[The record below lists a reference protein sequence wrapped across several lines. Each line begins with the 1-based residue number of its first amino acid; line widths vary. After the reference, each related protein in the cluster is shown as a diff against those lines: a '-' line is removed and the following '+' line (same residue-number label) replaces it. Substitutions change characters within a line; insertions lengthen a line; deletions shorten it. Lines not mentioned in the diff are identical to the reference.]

1 LYWNKQQEC
10 MDRRALESLQLQRLQ
25 SQVRRLYE
33 RVPFYRGKL
42 DQAGIQPET
51 IQSLKD
57 LRRLPYIFKT
67 DLRDHYPFG
76 LFAAPMEDII
86 RIHASTGT
94 TGKPTVVGYTRND
107 IEIWAEVMARTLR
120 SAGVTRGDIIQNAF
134 GYGLFTG
141 GLGAHY
147 GAEKVGAAVVP
158 VSVGNTKRQI
168 MLMKDFGTTALCS
181 TPSYA
186 LFLNEVSEEIGTPIR
201 DMPLRVGIFG
211 AEPWTE
217 SMRQQIEKEL
227 GITAIDIY
235 GLSEIIGPGVS
246 AECEAKAG
254 LHLMEDHFL
263 PEVIDPETGETL
275 ELGRTGELVITTL
288 TKEGIP
294 LIRYRT
300 RDITSLNDERCAC
313 GRTTV
318 RMNKVS
324 GRSDDMLIIRGVNVF
339 PSQIESVLLEVP
351 EVAPHYLI
359 CVDRVHNLDS
369 LEIQVE
375 VSGKMFSDEIKCLE
389 RIERRIKA
397 EVESTLGIVVEVKLV
412 EPNTIARSEGKAKRV
427 IDRRSL

>member
-1 LYWNKQQEC
+1 
-10 MDRRALESLQLQRLQ
+10 MDRRALEALQLQRLQ

-275 ELGRTGELVITTL
+275 EFGRTGELVITTL

-294 LIRYRT
+294 LVRYRT

>member
-1 LYWNKQQEC
+1 
-10 MDRRALESLQLQRLQ
+10 MDRRALEALQLQRLQ
-25 SQVRRLYE
+25 TQVRRVYE

-51 IQSLKD
+51 IRSLKD

-275 ELGRTGELVITTL
+275 EFGRTGELVITTL

>member
-1 LYWNKQQEC
+1 
-10 MDRRALESLQLQRLQ
+10 MDRRALEALQLQRLQ

-275 ELGRTGELVITTL
+275 EFGRTGELVITTL

>member
-1 LYWNKQQEC
+1 